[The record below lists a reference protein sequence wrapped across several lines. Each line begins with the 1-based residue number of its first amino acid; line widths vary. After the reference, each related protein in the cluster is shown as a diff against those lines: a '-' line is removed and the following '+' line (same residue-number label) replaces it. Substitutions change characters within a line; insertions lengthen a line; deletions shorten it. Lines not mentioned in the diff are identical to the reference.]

1 MIELFVLFAI
11 LYVVY
16 KTCDYEFKT
25 YGSRIFDNDEFNIE
39 VKHNVK
45 WYLCFIIVF
54 LFMINYY

>member
-25 YGSRIFDNDEFNIE
+25 YGSRIIDNDEFDIE

-45 WYLCFIIVF
+45 WYLSFIIVF